1 MAKMTKQTMGKGL
14 TVHQL
19 IVRKLNRNI
28 LDVGQWRTALKN
40 ADNGKRQKLYEL
52 YEDVLLDTVL
62 SSAIE
67 KRIFAITNSELRF
80 MRDEK
85 PVPEMDDLID
95 SPVMEE
101 ILTEIMNARFWGKTV
116 LELDFVEGFRAY
128 NIPRTHLRPELGL
141 ITINPGDDHG
151 IPYRKDDFFIEAGD
165 DKDFGRLLKV
175 APFVIY
181 KRGGFGDWAQ
191 FAEIF
196 GIPFKKGKYSAQDEK
211 SRETLQQA
219 LEESGS
225 APWIVIPKETD
236 VEVVETS
243 TRGNGELFNA
253 LRKACN
259 EEILIGILGQTM
271 TTVNGSSRS
280 QSETHKEVEEST
292 NKADRRFVQ
301 RILNTELLPRLEKR
315 GFPVK
320 GGWFTFPDAGES
332 LSSKEQIGIHDVFI
346 NKLGL
351 PIDEDFLYDF
361 YGVPK
366 PAGGKK
372 EKPAEPDPEKKK
384 KKDKSPES
392 KGEEDNSRDKSKSSL
407 VEDLI
412 DKLRSFFVSAPG
424 QGAFRSNGELPTLS
438 DFASLPE
445 FDIDSLLSAVRK
457 NEAYFSPELFR
468 FTADFLIKGLHAGFT
483 EQNFASPG
491 IEYGYTPD
499 AYKTAMEMN
508 LFRFSAAK
516 TLAEIQELNEAFR
529 ASAGWADF
537 YNRAKEISGKFNKNW
552 LEAEY
557 HTAYLTAESSATY
570 YRLLAKQDI
579 FPYWQYITVDD
590 SKVRPEHQ
598 LLHKLIL
605 PVSDPLWKKI
615 YPPNGWRCRCRVKPL
630 MKSQVEGVDFK
641 AERAKVEEFFKTRE
655 WKNAEAQGWGVNR
668 ALTAEVFNAN
678 QHYIRKFPFRAASY
692 LDTLVASKWGLDTV
706 PKLKAAAATTAP
718 VTKDT
723 EKAVWAAESQGKVI
737 TLKLYDGRS
746 VELTQ
751 QVFNAVTAKTDN
763 RISHWS
769 SLKETLLAPDEVWI
783 NSGLSGSRY
792 NSYTLLKYYKDKV
805 IVANYQV
812 KDGRLQLDAWHEL
825 PTTKAGNRKV
835 DLEKSWN
842 QIRRGLLIQWDPSKK

>member
-1 MAKMTKQTMGKGL
+1 MTKMTKQTMGKGL

-28 LDVGQWRTALKN
+28 LDVGQWRTALKS

-116 LELDFVEGFRAY
+116 LELDFVDGFKAY

-141 ITINPGDDHG
+141 ITINPGDDLG
-151 IPYRKDDFFIEAGD
+151 IPYRGDDFFVEAGS

-175 APFVIY
+175 APYVIY

-196 GIPFKKGKYSAQDEK
+196 GIPFKIGKYSSQDEQ
-211 SRETLQQA
+211 SRELLQKG
-219 LEESGS
+219 LEEAGS
-225 APWIVIPKETD
+225 APYMVVPKET
-236 VEVVETS
+236 EVSIQESS

-271 TTVNGSSRS
+271 TTVDGSSRS
-280 QSETHKEVEEST
+280 QSETHKDVEEST

-301 RILNTELLPRLEKR
+301 RVLNTEILPRLEKR
-315 GFPVK
+315 GLPVK

-332 LSSKEQIGIHDVFI
+332 LSTKDQIEIHDMFK

-351 PIDEDFLYDF
+351 DIDDDFLYDF

-366 PAGGKK
+366 PSGKQ
-372 EKPAEPDPEKKK
+372 EPKPAEEEPVKKK
-384 KKDKSPES
+384 KKQDAASGKKEDE
-392 KGEEDNSRDKSKSSL
+392 KLNEEFKSSL
-407 VEDLI
+407 VK
-412 DKLRSFFVSAPG
+412 KLFDQLTSFFVSAPG
-424 QGAFRSNGELPTLS
+424 QGAFRLSGEAPTLS

-468 FTADFLIKGLHAGFT
+468 FTADFLIKGLHAGFA

-529 ASAGWADF
+529 ASTGWADF

-570 YRLLAKQDI
+570 YRLLAKQDSL
-579 FPYWQYITVDD
+579 PYWQYITVDD

-630 MKSQVEGVDFK
+630 MKHEVAGVDFK
-641 AERAKVEEFFKTRE
+641 AERAKVEEFYKTTE

-751 QVFNAVTAKTDN
+751 QAFNAVTAKSDN

-812 KDGRLQLDAWHEL
+812 NGGRLQLDTWYEM
-825 PTTKAGNRKV
+825 PTVRAGNRKV

-842 QIRRGLLIQWDPSKK
+842 QRRRGLLIKWDPSKK